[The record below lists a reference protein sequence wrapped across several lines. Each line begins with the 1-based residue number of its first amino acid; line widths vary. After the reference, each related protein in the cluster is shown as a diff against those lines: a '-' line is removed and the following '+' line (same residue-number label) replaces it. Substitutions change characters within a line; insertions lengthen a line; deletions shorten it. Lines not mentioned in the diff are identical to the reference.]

1 MKGALV
7 RRSFVIGVLVAG
19 LQAGGGA
26 TGQNVAK
33 PMPQASNSSACSG
46 LQSAPIVMV
55 TVGSAELVPRSRF
68 TLPDQSNAGTAA
80 IELPEYCRVTALA
93 KPTPESAIEI
103 EVWMPTTDW
112 NGKLL
117 GTGNANFC
125 GGVNPLQMA
134 LGLREHYATVGTDRG
149 HKGCGP
155 EPSLARP
162 DQLADF
168 GFRAVHL
175 MTTTAKTLTS
185 IYYGRPPAHAYFV
198 GHSSGGGE
206 ALMEAQR
213 YPEDY
218 DGIVAGAPGNNWVR
232 AMAAGLWN
240 AQVATVLTRSK
251 LELLNRAVAAACDS
265 IDQIGALDDPRQCTY
280 DPEALRCPTNDDAD
294 SCLTPPQVEA
304 AKKLYAGPSDPQ
316 TGSPIYPG
324 FERGSELGW
333 PVGGPNGNWKT
344 YFGLLVHDDATWDWH
359 GFDLARDLMLADQ
372 KHHSVLDAIDP
383 NLQPFASRGGKLIL
397 YQGWNDSS
405 LPPRNIINYYER
417 VKTVMGRDADRV
429 VRLFMMPRVAHGF
442 GRGPDQLNALAALER
457 WVEDGVAP
465 DRILAQ
471 HVTGTYVTMERP
483 LCPYPQVPRWKGTG
497 SRNDA
502 ANFECS
508 SPAAEAPNTP
518 PR

>member
-1 MKGALV
+1 MIHASHVGLLGVALTIACPAFAAQTLKV
-7 RRSFVIGVLVAG
+7 
-19 LQAGGGA
+19 
-26 TGQNVAK
+26 N
-33 PMPQASNSSACSG
+33 ACSR
-46 LQSAPIVMV
+46 LQSAAIPDV
-55 TVGSAELVPRSRF
+55 TVAAAELVPRGRY
-68 TLPDQSNAGTAA
+68 TLPDASNEGTAA
-80 IELPEYCRVTALA
+80 IDLPEYCRVTAMA
-93 KPTPESAIEI
+93 KPTPDSAIEI
-103 EVWMPTTDW
+103 EVWIPTIDW

-117 GTGNANFC
+117 GTGNVNFC
-125 GGVNPLQMA
+125 GGVNSLQMA
-134 LGLREHYATVGTDRG
+134 LGLREHYATAGTDRG

-155 EPSLARP
+155 EPTLAPPARME
-162 DQLADF
+162 DF

-185 IYYGRPPAHAYFV
+185 TYYERRAAHAYFV
-198 GHSSGGGE
+198 GGSSGGGE

-218 DGIVAGAPGNNWVR
+218 DGIVAGAPTNNWVR
-232 AMAAGLWN
+232 AMAAGLWS
-240 AQVATVLTRSK
+240 AQVATALTRPK
-251 LELLNRAVAAACDS
+251 IQLLNRAVLAACDS

-294 SCLTPPQVEA
+294 SCFTAPQVEA
-304 AKKLYAGPSDPQ
+304 AKKLYAGPRDAQ
-316 TGSPIYPG
+316 TGSPIYAG

-333 PVGGPNGNWKT
+333 PVDGPNGNWET
-344 YFGLLVHDDATWDWH
+344 YFGLLVHEDATWDWH
-359 GFDLARDLMLADQ
+359 GFDLSRDLSLAAQ
-372 KHHSVLDAIDP
+372 KHHSLLDAIDP

-405 LPPRNIINYYER
+405 LPPRNIINYYES
-417 VKTVMGRDADRV
+417 VKTVMGSDADRV
-429 VRLFMMPRVAHGF
+429 IRLFMMPRVAHGV

-483 LCPYPQVPRWKGTG
+483 LCPYPQVAQWKGAG

-502 ANFECS
+502 ANFEC
-508 SPAAEAPNTP
+508 AL
-518 PR
+518 R